1 MEKGRE
7 ERKECGREGGRNR
20 MRESVCQFLDVICIL
35 YIYVHVYNYT
45 RMYKYSVHD
54 YTHMCMITYQ
64 RHIKQSKATQQH
76 IVTAHFLFFPK
87 KK

>member
-7 ERKECGREGGRNR
+7 GRKECGREGGRGNR
-20 MRESVCQFLDVICIL
+20 MGGSVCQFLDVICIL
-35 YIYVHVYNYT
+35 YIYVHVRNYT
-45 RMYKYSVHD
+45 CMYKYSVHD

-64 RHIKQSKATQQH
+64 GHIKQSKATQQYNEM
-76 IVTAHFLFFPK
+76 AHFSK